1 MSSSLKRLLLG
12 DPLATAQAREQRLSK
27 VTGLAVFA
35 SDALSS
41 VAYATEEILLALSLA
56 GAAAL
61 AWTPHIGIA
70 IGLLL
75 VVVATSYWQT
85 VHAYPSGGGAYT
97 VALRNLGRGAGLT
110 AAAALLIDYVLTVA
124 VSIAAG
130 VAAITSA
137 FPVLYPWRV
146 SVAALCIIVIM
157 LANLRGVRESG
168 RLFAVP
174 TYLFIASFLLLLV
187 GGALVLGY
195 GGDAAILPGRP
206 LAVLEGSRAA
216 GAAAAVP
223 LFLLLRAFSS
233 GCAALTG
240 VEAIANGVQAF
251 RPPESRNAAI
261 TLAWMAAI
269 LLTLFLGVTYL
280 ASTFGVVPREGETVV
295 SQIARAIFGRT
306 APYFLVQASTALI
319 LLLAANTSFAGFPR
333 LASVLAQDRFLPRQL
348 ANKGDRLVYSN
359 GIVILGG
366 VAILLVAVFRADT
379 HALIPLYALGVFLSF
394 TLSQA
399 GMVRRWLRRRRPG
412 WQRGVLINGVG
423 AATTGLVLGI
433 IAGTKFLQGAWI
445 VVLLIPCFILLFGK
459 IRRHY
464 LHVASQLSLEGF
476 REEPPSGHTVLVLVG
491 GIHRGVVTALH
502 YAKAISS
509 DVEGVTVSLDAAATE
524 RILAQWKEYAP
535 TVPLVVLDSPYR
547 SVVEP
552 IREYLEKVKAR
563 SARHLVTVVLPE
575 FVPAHWWEHLLHN
588 QTALALKALL
598 LFSKRTVVTS
608 VPHHLAR

>member
-12 DPLATAQAREQRLSK
+12 DPLATAQAREQRLSR

-41 VAYATEEILLALSLA
+41 VAYATEEILLALALA
-56 GAAAL
+56 GAAAF
-61 AWTPHIGIA
+61 AWTLPIGTA

-97 VALRNLGRGAGLT
+97 VALHNLGRSAGLT
-110 AAAALLIDYVLTVA
+110 AAAALMIDYVLTVA

-137 FPVLYPWRV
+137 VPVLYPWRV
-146 SVAALCIIVIM
+146 SLATLCIVVIM

-174 TYLFIASFLLLLV
+174 TYLFIASFLLLLA
-187 GGALVLGY
+187 GGAVVLGY
-195 GGDAAILPGRP
+195 RGDAAMLPGRP
-206 LAVLEGSRAA
+206 AAVAAA
-216 GAAAAVP
+216 GVP
-223 LFLLLRAFSS
+223 LFLLLRAFAS

-280 ASTFGVVPREGETVV
+280 ATTFGVAPREGETVV
-295 SQIARAIFGRT
+295 SQIAGAVFGRT
-306 APYFLVQASTALI
+306 PVYFLVQASTALI

-348 ANKGDRLVYSN
+348 ANMGDRLVYSN
-359 GIVILGG
+359 GVVILGG
-366 VAILLVAVFRADT
+366 LAILLVALFRADT
-379 HALIPLYALGVFLSF
+379 HALIPLYAMGVFLSF

-399 GMVRRWLRRRRPG
+399 GMVRRWLRGRQPG
-412 WQRGVLINGVG
+412 WRRGVLINGVG
-423 AATTGLVLGI
+423 AATTGLVLTV

-445 VVLLIPCFILLFGK
+445 VILLIPCIMLLFRK

-464 LHVASQLSLEGF
+464 LHVTSQLSLEGF
-476 REEPPSGHTVLVLVG
+476 RDEEPTGHTVLVPVSA
-491 GIHRGVVTALH
+491 IHRGVVTALH
-502 YAKAISS
+502 YAQAICS
-509 DVEGVTVSLDAAATE
+509 DVEAVTVSLDPAATE
-524 RILAQWKEYAP
+524 RLRAHWAEYAP
-535 TVPLVVLDSPYR
+535 DVPLIVLDSPYR

-552 IREYLEKVKAR
+552 IREYLEKVKGR
-563 SARHLVTVVLPE
+563 SARHLVTVLLPE

-588 QTALALKALL
+588 QTALALKAVL

-608 VPHHLAR
+608 VPHHLTR

>member
-12 DPLATAQAREQRLSK
+12 DPLATAQAKGERLSK

-41 VAYATEEILLALSLA
+41 VAYATEEILLTLALA
-56 GAAAL
+56 GAAAF

-97 VALRNLGRGAGLT
+97 VALHNLGRGAGLT
-110 AAAALLIDYVLTVA
+110 AAAALMIDYVLTVA

-137 FPVLYPWRV
+137 IPVLYPWRV
-146 SVAALCIIVIM
+146 SLAALCIVVIM

-187 GGALVLGY
+187 GGAVLLGY

-206 LAVLEGSRAA
+206 SAVLEASGAA

-223 LFLLLRAFSS
+223 LFLLLRAFAS

-240 VEAIANGVQAF
+240 VEAISNGVQAF

-269 LLTLFLGVTYL
+269 LLTLFWGVTYL
-280 ASTFGVVPREGETVV
+280 ATAFGVAPREGETVI
-295 SQIARAIFGRT
+295 SQIARAVFGRT
-306 APYFLVQASTALI
+306 PPYFLVQASTALI

-333 LASVLAQDRFLPRQL
+333 LTSVLAQDRFLPRQL
-348 ANKGDRLVYSN
+348 ANMGDRLVYSN

-366 VAILLVAVFRADT
+366 LAILLVAVFRADT
-379 HALIPLYALGVFLSF
+379 HALIPLYAVGVFLSF

-399 GMVRRWLRRRRPG
+399 GMVRRWLKRRQPG
-412 WQRGVLINGVG
+412 WRRGVLINGVG
-423 AATTGLVLGI
+423 AATTGVVFGV
-433 IAGTKFLQGAWI
+433 IAGTKFLHGAWI
-445 VVLLIPCFILLFGK
+445 VVLLIPCIILLFRK
-459 IRRHY
+459 VRRHY
-464 LHVASQLSLEGF
+464 LHVASQLTLEGF
-476 REEPPSGHTVLVLVG
+476 REEGPTGHTVLVPVS

-502 YAKAISS
+502 YAQAIAS
-509 DVEGVTVSLDAAATE
+509 DVEAVTVSLDPVSTE
-524 RILAQWKEYAP
+524 QMRKGWAEYAP
-535 TVPLVVLDSPYR
+535 EVPLVVLDSPYR
-547 SVVEP
+547 SVVGP
-552 IREYLEKVKAR
+552 IREYIEKVKGR
-563 SARHLVTVVLPE
+563 STRHLVTVVLPE

-588 QTALALKALL
+588 QTALALKAIL

-608 VPHHLAR
+608 VPHHLSR

>member
-12 DPLATAQAREQRLSK
+12 DPLATAQAKEERLGK

-41 VAYATEEILLALSLA
+41 VAYATEEILLALALA
-56 GAAAL
+56 GTVAF
-61 AWTPHIGIA
+61 AWTLPIATA
-70 IGLLL
+70 IGFLLI
-75 VVVATSYWQT
+75 VVAISYWQT
-85 VHAYPSGGGAYT
+85 VHAYPSGGGAYV
-97 VALRNLGRGAGLT
+97 VALHNLGRGAGLT
-110 AAAALLIDYVLTVA
+110 AAAALMIDYVLTVA

-137 FPVLYPWRV
+137 VPALYPWRV
-146 SVAALCIIVIM
+146 SLAALCIGVIM
-157 LANLRGVRESG
+157 VANLRGVRESG

-174 TYLFIASFLLLLV
+174 TYLFIASFLLMLA
-187 GGALVLGY
+187 GGAILLGSR
-195 GGDAAILPGRP
+195 GEAAILPGGGP
-206 LAVLEGSRAA
+206 VVLEGSREV

-223 LFLLLRAFSS
+223 LFLLLRAFAS

-251 RPPESRNAAI
+251 RPPEARNAAI

-269 LLTLFLGVTYL
+269 LLTLFWGVTSL
-280 ASTFGVVPREGETVV
+280 ATAFGVSPVEGETVI
-295 SQIARAIFGRT
+295 SQIARAIFGRN
-306 APYFLVQASTALI
+306 PVYFLVQASTALI

-333 LASVLAQDRFLPRQL
+333 LTSILAQDRFLPRQL
-348 ANKGDRLVYSN
+348 ANVGDRLVYSN

-366 VAILLVAVFRADT
+366 LAILLVAVFRAET
-379 HALIPLYALGVFLSF
+379 HALIPLYAVGVFLSF

-399 GMVRRWLRRRRPG
+399 GMVRRWLKRRQPG
-412 WQRGVLINGVG
+412 WRRGVLINGVG
-423 AATTGLVLGI
+423 AATTGLVLGV
-433 IAGTKFLQGAWI
+433 IAGTKFLYGAWI
-445 VVLLIPCFILLFGK
+445 VILLIPCIVLLFRK

-464 LHVASQLSLEGF
+464 LHVASQLTLEGF
-476 REEPPSGHTVLVLVG
+476 REEPPTGHTVLVPVS

-502 YAKAISS
+502 YAQAISS
-509 DVEGVTVSLDAAATE
+509 DVEAVTVNLDPASTE
-524 RILAQWKEYAP
+524 RMRAHWPEYAP
-535 TVPLVVLDSPYR
+535 EIPLVILESPYR

-552 IREYLEKVKAR
+552 IREYLEKVKGR

-588 QTALALKALL
+588 QTALALKAIL
-598 LFSKRTVVTS
+598 LFSTRTVVTS

>member
-12 DPLATAQAREQRLSK
+12 DPLATAQAREERLGK

-41 VAYATEEILLALSLA
+41 VAYATEEILLALALA
-56 GAAAL
+56 GAAAF
-61 AWTPHIGIA
+61 AWTLPIGTA

-97 VALRNLGRGAGLT
+97 VALHNLGRTAGLT
-110 AAAALLIDYVLTVA
+110 AAAALMIDYVLTVA
-124 VSIAAG
+124 VSTAAG

-137 FPVLYPWRV
+137 FPGLYPWRV
-146 SVAALCIIVIM
+146 SLSALCIVVIM

-174 TYLFIASFLLLLV
+174 TYLFIAGFLLLLA
-187 GGALVLGY
+187 GGAILLGS
-195 GGDAAILPGRP
+195 GGGAAILPGRP
-206 LAVLEGSRAA
+206 PAVLEGSGAA

-223 LFLLLRAFSS
+223 LFLLLRAFAS

-269 LLTLFLGVTYL
+269 LLTLFMGVTYL
-280 ASTFGVVPREGETVV
+280 ATAFGVTPREGETVV
-295 SQIARAIFGRT
+295 SQIARAVFGRT
-306 APYFLVQASTALI
+306 PVYFLVQASTALI

-333 LASVLAQDRFLPRQL
+333 LASILAQDRFLPRQL
-348 ANKGDRLVYSN
+348 ANMGDRLVYSN

-366 VAILLVAVFRADT
+366 VAILLVALFRADT
-379 HALIPLYALGVFLSF
+379 HALIPLYAVGVFLSF

-399 GMVRRWLRRRRPG
+399 GMVRRWLRRRQPG
-412 WQRGVLINGVG
+412 WRRGVLINGVG
-423 AATTGLVLGI
+423 AATTGLVLGV
-433 IAGTKFLQGAWI
+433 IAGTKFVHGAWI
-445 VVLLIPCFILLFGK
+445 VILLIPCIILLFGK
-459 IRRHY
+459 VRRHY
-464 LHVASQLSLEGF
+464 LRVASQLTMEGF
-476 REEPPSGHTVLVLVG
+476 REEEPTGHTVLVPVS

-502 YAKAISS
+502 YAQAISS
-509 DVEGVTVSLDAAATE
+509 DVEAVTVNLDPAGTE
-524 RILAQWKEYAP
+524 RMRANWAEYAP
-535 TVPLVVLDSPYR
+535 GVPLIILESPYR

-552 IREYLEKVKAR
+552 IREYLEKVKGR

-588 QTALALKALL
+588 QTALALKATL